1 MKNLLFIVLL
11 AMLAGCNDKYDSLV
25 ASAQPP
31 VLYFANDTL
40 HIREKDPTNINA
52 TGKGILV
59 IGCTPAGRQF
69 NLSFSDTTDKLHF
82 VYRGNQLNDSQPFVV
97 TDEDNSLFV
106 YADAPGIYA
115 VDFFLMDQL
124 GKTTT
129 RKLIVSCSPG
139 TRPIAALTWE
149 MSSRTGADWLYYF
162 NAEGSRQPYG
172 TIMTYHYLFSNDTV
186 VVNRPVLKYFFH
198 SAGSQP
204 LSFFVVDDLG
214 NSSDTVHYSI
224 DIP

>member
-1 MKNLLFIVLL
+1 MKNLLLIVLL
-11 AMLAGCNDKYDSLV
+11 ASLAGCNDKYDSLV
-25 ASAQPP
+25 ESAQPP

-82 VYRGNQLNDSQPFVV
+82 VYRGMQLNDSQPFVV

-106 YADAPGIYA
+106 YADAPGMYA
-115 VDFFLMDQL
+115 VDFFLTDQL
-124 GKTTT
+124 GRTVS
-129 RKLIVSCSPG
+129 RKLIVSCTAGEKPLAS
-139 TRPIAALTWE
+139 LTWE

-162 NAEGSRQPYG
+162 SADGSKQPFG
-172 TIMTYHYLFSNDTV
+172 AVMSYHYLFSDDTV
-186 VVNRPVLKYFFH
+186 VVNRPMLKYFFH
-198 SAGSQP
+198 SPGSHA

-214 NSSDTVHYSI
+214 LSSDTLHYSI